1 MANFIREFLEVFYF
15 SSANLKPNEPR
26 CVAVYCGPE
35 PDVFYLRTTHQAP
48 KHRLCVFFR
57 DFIQFRACFFY
68 PVYDRNMANLKNSFD
83 PPKAISFQI
92 QLYCFSSDMLWVAA
106 LAYRVVASTV
116 FAQISLFFIVES
128 AFYSFFAPAFRA
140 FKFFI
145 HTLFLHHISD
155 FSNAKFPPY
164 SIVSLTSSST

>member
-1 MANFIREFLEVFYF
+1 MKADKPLCGVVYF
-15 SSANLKPNEPR
+15 
-26 CVAVYCGPE
+26 GPE
-35 PDVFYLRTTHQAP
+35 PDIFLFIYNSSSSKTSTFSSFLGTFSNFAP
-48 KHRLCVFFR
+48 
-57 DFIQFRACFFY
+57 AFFY

-92 QLYCFSSDMLWVAA
+92 QLYCFSSDMLRVSA
-106 LAYRVVASTV
+106 LAYRVVASTL

-145 HTLFLHHISD
+145 HAFILHCILS
-155 FSNAKFPPY
+155 FSNANGLKLFIY
-164 SIVSLTSSST
+164 NAKKHIINE